1 MADGEACDEGA
12 NNLGEYGVGCGPDC
26 QPSPFCGDGIVQ
38 ADHEACDDGTN
49 AITYGGCAPGCVLG
63 PYCGDGQRQIEFEEC
78 DDENNVNM
86 DGCSSA
92 CKLERPV
99 TR

>member
-1 MADGEACDEGA
+1 
-12 NNLGEYGVGCGPDC
+12 V
-26 QPSPFCGDGIVQ
+26 QP
-38 ADHEACDDGTN
+38 DHEACDDGVN
-49 AITYGGCAPGCVLG
+49 EITYGGCAPGCVLG
-63 PYCGDGQRQIEFEEC
+63 PYCGDNMKQIMFEEC
-78 DDENNVNM
+78 DDGNNTNM